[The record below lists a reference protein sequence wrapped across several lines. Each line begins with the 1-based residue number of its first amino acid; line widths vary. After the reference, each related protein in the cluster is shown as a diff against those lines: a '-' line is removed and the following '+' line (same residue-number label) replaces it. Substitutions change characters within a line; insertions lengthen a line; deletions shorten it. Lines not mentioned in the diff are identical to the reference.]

1 MSKLDISVPHQL
13 SREKAAA
20 RIKGLLGQMK
30 REYGDNIKDLQE
42 DWSGD
47 SCRFSFSVM
56 GSNIRGT
63 LDILS
68 DEVQI
73 RGDLPF
79 AASFFKSKI
88 EETIKEKAAELLA

>member
-1 MSKLDISVPHQL
+1 MSKLNIIVPHKL
-13 SREKAAA
+13 SREEATK

-30 REYGDNIKDLQE
+30 REYGDSVKDLRE
-42 DWSGD
+42 DWSEN

-56 GSNIRGT
+56 GSSISGT

-68 DEVQI
+68 DEVRI
-73 RGDLPF
+73 NGDLPF

-88 EETIKEKAAELLA
+88 EETIREKAAELLR

>member
-1 MSKLDISVPHQL
+1 MSKLNISVSHQL
-13 SREKAAA
+13 TRDEAAG

-30 REYGDNIKDLQE
+30 EEYGENVKDLKE

-56 GSNIRGT
+56 GSSISGT

-68 DEVQI
+68 DKVQI
-73 RGDLPF
+73 NGNLPF
-79 AASFFKSKI
+79 AASLFKGKI
-88 EETIKEKAAELLA
+88 EETIREKASELLA